1 MIRVNRAI
9 LALALALGA
18 LGQSAFAQEVKIS
31 LKNGDILRGLLIV
44 EGDVVVIQHTL
55 LGDIDIPKS
64 SIKKLDRLVVR
75 EKKESDAEGSENG
88 EAAGSEP
95 SRSWGRTF
103 IHALTFE
110 PWSKEF
116 EFGMNNQSG
125 RKNRQDFSLRYN
137 MRRRIEKNDYR
148 FLAQKYYGVSEGEKT
163 SDRSLSSFRWRSDIA
178 PGVFYQSDTLYSTDA
193 IKEINL
199 SLEQKFG
206 LGYRFINEKNF
217 KLSTG
222 MGLNGRYRDDRR
234 GNRTNYLV
242 DLFEDIDYRLNQ
254 RFRITQEFSI
264 ALPPEDSNQ
273 YEIQFQTG
281 VVSKITDSLHMSVR
295 YQLEYDRSQPKD
307 RREDQRLVSSVGF
320 DF

>member
-1 MIRVNRAI
+1 MIQVKRAI

-18 LGQSAFAQEVKIS
+18 LAVGQFAFGQEVKIS
-31 LKNGDILRGLLIV
+31 LRNGDILRGLLIV

-64 SIKKLDRLVVR
+64 SIKKLDRIVVR
-75 EKKESDAEGSENG
+75 EKKESEGEGAE
-88 EAAGSEP
+88 SEP
-95 SRSWGRTF
+95 TRPWGRAF

-125 RKNRQDFSLRYN
+125 RRNRQDFSLRYD

-148 FLAQKYYGVSEGEKT
+148 FLAQKYYGVSEGEKK

-178 PGVFYQSDTLYSTDA
+178 PGVFYQSDTLYSSDA
-193 IKEINL
+193 IKEIDL

-222 MGLNGRYRDDRR
+222 MGLNGRYRDDSR
-234 GNRTNYLV
+234 GDHTTYLV

>member
-1 MIRVNRAI
+1 MIQGKRAI
-9 LALALALGA
+9 LALVLALGA
-18 LGQSAFAQEVKIS
+18 LGMGHYAFAQEVKIS

-44 EGDVVVIQHTL
+44 EGDVIVIQHTL

-64 SIKKLDRLVVR
+64 SVKKLDRIVAR
-75 EKKESDAEGSENG
+75 EKKDTKLEDGQTSGSG
-88 EAAGSEP
+88 P
-95 SRSWGRTF
+95 TRPWGREF
-103 IHALTFE
+103 IQALTFE

-116 EFGMNNQSG
+116 EFGLNIQSG
-125 RKNRQDFSLRYN
+125 RKNREDFSLRYD

-148 FLAQKYYGVSEGEKT
+148 FLAQKYYGVSEGEKI
-163 SDRSLSSFRWRSDIA
+163 SDRTLSSFRWRSDFA
-178 PGVFYQSDTLYSTDA
+178 PGVFYQSDTLYSSDV
-193 IKEINL
+193 IKEIDL
-199 SLEQKFG
+199 TLEQKFG

-222 MGLNGRYRDDRR
+222 LGLNGRYRDDSR
-234 GNRTNYLV
+234 GNNTTYLV

-295 YQLEYDRSQPKD
+295 YQLDYDRSQPKD
-307 RREDQRLVSSVGF
+307 RRQNQRLVSSVGV

>member
-1 MIRVNRAI
+1 MIQGKRAI
-9 LALALALGA
+9 LALVLALGA
-18 LGQSAFAQEVKIS
+18 LGMGHYAFAQEVKIS

-44 EGDVVVIQHTL
+44 EGDVIVIQHTL

-64 SIKKLDRLVVR
+64 SVKKLDRIVAR
-75 EKKESDAEGSENG
+75 EKKDTKLEDGQTSGSG
-88 EAAGSEP
+88 P
-95 SRSWGRTF
+95 TRRWGREF
-103 IHALTFE
+103 IQVLTFE

-116 EFGMNNQSG
+116 EFGLNIQSG
-125 RKNRQDFSLRYN
+125 RKNREDFSLRYD

-148 FLAQKYYGVSEGEKT
+148 FLAQKYYGVSEGEKI
-163 SDRSLSSFRWRSDIA
+163 SDRALSSFRWRSDIA
-178 PGVFYQSDTLYSTDA
+178 PGVFYQSDTLYSADV
-193 IKEINL
+193 IKEIDL
-199 SLEQKFG
+199 TLEQKFG

-222 MGLNGRYRDDRR
+222 LGLNGRYRDDSR
-234 GNRTNYLV
+234 GNNTTYLV

-295 YQLEYDRSQPKD
+295 YQLDYDRSQPKD
-307 RREDQRLVSSVGF
+307 RRQNQRLVSSVGV